1 MQVGDK
7 VRLVHSKGEGVI
19 KNFLPNK
26 QVEIEIEDGFIIPVL
41 ASEIVVVASEEKSKF
56 TLEKKEPEF
65 NTIPSTTT
73 GVYLAFIPFND
84 KVHGLHLI
92 NNTDLKILY
101 TFLEEQ
107 PGGIRG
113 INADIIKTKS
123 FVKLGEYKISEF
135 EQWPALII
143 QILFFRAGAM
153 VEKSS
158 LEKRIKCKA
167 DAFYKNKKH
176 APLMNK
182 EGFVFQLDKD
192 NTVFKPEELQEKL
205 MNSSSTPSNL
215 NHSIQRPAPEV
226 DLHIEKLLNDFSKLN
241 NGEIL
246 TLQLKTFE
254 NSLSN
259 ALATG
264 MEEIIFIHGT
274 GNGILKTAIHK
285 SLSQSKEIAYYNE
298 ARKEKFGYGATYVRL
313 KF

>member
-7 VRLVHSKGEGVI
+7 VRLVHSKGEGII

-26 QVEIEIEDGFIIPVL
+26 QVEIEIEDGFIIPVMS
-41 ASEIVVVASEEKSKF
+41 SEIVVVASEEKSKF

-65 NTIPSTTT
+65 NTLPVNTSGI
-73 GVYLAFIPFND
+73 YLAFVPFND
-84 KVHGLHLI
+84 KVHSLHLI
-92 NNTDLKILY
+92 NNTDLKVLY
-101 TFLEEQ
+101 TFLEEY
-107 PGGIRG
+107 PSGVRG
-113 INADIIKTKS
+113 INADIIKSKS
-123 FVKLGEYKISEF
+123 FVKLGEYKVSEF
-135 EQWPALII
+135 ESWPGLII
-143 QILFFRAGAM
+143 QILFFRVGVM
-153 VEKSS
+153 IEKPA
-158 LEKRIKCKA
+158 LEKKIKCKA
-167 DAFYKNKKH
+167 DTFFKNKKQ
-176 APLMNK
+176 APLLNK

-192 NTVFKPEELQEKL
+192 NVTFKPEVLQERL
-205 MNSSSTPSNL
+205 MNSSSNSEI
-215 NHSIQRPAPEV
+215 NHSLQKPAPEV
-226 DLHIEKLLNDFSKLN
+226 DLHIEKLLVDFSKLN

-246 TLQLKTFE
+246 TIQLKAFE
-254 NSLSN
+254 DNLSN